1 MDRVIEVKVN
11 GTFVSK
17 DSPSAGSQGEAN
29 ATALRIEFD
38 EGWDGFAKT
47 ITWWDAKG
55 ENPTSRVL
63 TADLLEDIVASSR
76 IYLTMIPSEALTVWG
91 KCIFSVDGY
100 TNGKRN
106 RSAYSQLVVKPNGD
120 GNDVAIE
127 SVTPSQAEQLQV
139 QIDTLLG
146 DMQEQAIIAH
156 NAATAAKASEEAAA
170 QSAAEAAQSA
180 AESMQSSVEAATE
193 ARNAYTYSKY
203 AEESKE
209 AAKIFADRSEASG
222 LVAREAAT
230 AAENSASQSA
240 QSAVTATTKA
250 QEAASSE
257 KKASASAAAA
267 ALSEEASALNRAYA
281 FSHEESAA
289 LHDRNAQSYA
299 TDARAS
305 REAAQAAEASAKAA
319 QAAAEKARNEAS
331 SIVGGNF
338 ATEEYVNN
346 AVASAEGDIDGGTF

>member
-11 GTFVSK
+11 GTYVSK
-17 DSPSAGSQGEAN
+17 DHMSAGSQGEAN

-38 EGWDGFAKT
+38 EGWDGLAKT

-91 KCIFSVDGY
+91 KCIFSIDGY
-100 TNGKRN
+100 INGKRLH
-106 RSAYSQLVVKPNGD
+106 SVYSQLVVKPNGD

-127 SVTPSQAEQLQV
+127 SVTPTQVEQLQV
-139 QIDTLLG
+139 QIDSLLG
-146 DMQEQAIIAH
+146 DMQEQAIIAT

-180 AESMQSSVEAATE
+180 SESMYSAAEAAME
-193 ARNAYTYSKY
+193 ARNAYTYSRHAEERANAALTHAQTAEAKAEQAILSSNY
-203 AEESKE
+203 AENK
-209 AAKIFADRSEASG
+209 ADEAS
-222 LVAREAAT
+222 RSAT
-230 AAENSASQSA
+230 AAASSASQAKTS
-240 QSAVTATTKA
+240 
-250 QEAASSE
+250 EANA
-257 KKASASAAAA
+257 KASATAAAA
-267 ALSEEASALNRAYA
+267 SEEASALNRAYA

-338 ATEEYVNN
+338 ATEEYVD
-346 AVASAEGDIDGGTF
+346 SADVDGGTF